1 MKKGQVNDKITD
13 LIALSR
19 FPKTIK
25 IVYRDNYKQKYY
37 LRDPAFP

>member
-1 MKKGQVNDKITD
+1 MTKTTD

-19 FPKTIK
+19 FSKQLKLYTETTIK
-25 IVYRDNYKQKYY
+25 KKNY